1 MTLSLVVLAPV
12 FVAAGNFLLVGRLV
26 RAVLPPSRHTI
37 FGLPARFITRF
48 FVTCDVMA
56 FCIQGS
62 GSGTATGSNWMG
74 PAGAI
79 GVNIIIAG
87 LAFQFVAFSAYM
99 CVFVRFHMTARKMAV
114 QDAPVGWENVVKAV
128 YISSSMIMVSLVLR
142 VAEFAEGMEGYAFK
156 NEWMFWVFECVPMLI
171 AIGVFCWWHPSRYLG
186 RDGAKAM
193 ISNKS
198 GESTEGSELAQQ
210 TQEYERMGSPRA

>member
-1 MTLSLVVLAPV
+1 VTLSLVVLAPV

-37 FGLPARFITRF
+37 FGLPARFITCF
-48 FVTCDVMA
+48 FVSCDVLA

-74 PAGAI
+74 KAGAI

-99 CVFVRFHMTARKMAV
+99 CVFVRFHLTARKMAV
-114 QDAPVGWENVVKAV
+114 QEAPVEWQNVVKAV
-128 YISSSMIMVSLVLR
+128 YISSSMIMVSPPYGLR
-142 VAEFAEGMEGYAFK
+142 RR
-156 NEWMFWVFECVPMLI
+156 W
-171 AIGVFCWWHPSRYLG
+171 
-186 RDGAKAM
+186 
-193 ISNKS
+193 
-198 GESTEGSELAQQ
+198 
-210 TQEYERMGSPRA
+210 